1 MLDYLFKG
9 LVTVNRNVDNSTHKE
24 PRTRHSYD
32 TTFLVVFVVLASLV
46 LALKMCYDCVL
57 KRAYRRA
64 RLAPDYGIP
73 LYTPPKPSPLA
84 PLS

>member
-24 PRTRHSYD
+24 PRSKHSYD
-32 TTFLVVFVVLASLV
+32 TTFLVVFVLLVSLG
-46 LALKMCYDCVL
+46 LALKLCYDCVL
-57 KRAYRRA
+57 RRAYQRA
-64 RLAPDYGIP
+64 RVAPEYGIP
-73 LYTPPKPSPLA
+73 LYAPKPPTLA